1 MKVFKLISLGIL
13 TVSLLAGCSSPAY
26 VQKDKS
32 VNFNNYKSYMWVD
45 TRANESDN
53 TNRYV
58 TAFADLSLK
67 NAVNSELQKVG
78 WREVTSNPDIL
89 LSYDLLVEK
98 NVEQQS
104 NPIYTH
110 PYSRVYYNPFTRRWG
125 SIYYPPQFLG
135 YETVQVPVKEGT
147 VTITMIDPKTDK
159 VVWQGWTTEQLK
171 KGKLTDGEIASSVKN
186 IFRKF
191 DVASR

>member
-1 MKVFKLISLGIL
+1 MKVFKLISLAIL
-13 TVSLLAGCSSPAY
+13 TVSLFAACSSPAY
-26 VQKDKS
+26 VQKDNS
-32 VNFNNYKSYMWVD
+32 VNFSNYKTYMWVD

-53 TNRYV
+53 SNKYV

-78 WREVTSNPDIL
+78 WKEVTSDPDVL
-89 LSYDLLVEK
+89 LSYDLLVERK
-98 NVEQQS
+98 VVEQN
-104 NPIYTH
+104 NPVYTH

-125 SIYYPPQFLG
+125 TIYYPSQFLG
-135 YETVQVPVKEGT
+135 YETTQVPVKEGT
-147 VTITMIDPKTDK
+147 VTITMIDPKTEK
-159 VVWQGWTTEQLK
+159 VVWQGWTTEQLR
-171 KGKLTDGEIASSVKN
+171 KGKLTDNEIASGVKS